1 MFDQASKA
9 LPQVRAGR
17 IKAYAFTA
25 KSHLA
30 EAPDIPTVDEAG
42 LPEFYVSVWH
52 AGDRDPDGTTRLPRR
67 GIFTWL
73 IAGRANDW
81 RIVAAHNTNLREGIA
96 HRLANAA

>member
-52 AGDRDPDGTTRLPRR
+52 GVLMPRATPR
-67 GIFTWL
+67 EIVGNLNETLVDALADSNFGQEIPPREQQTPEVL
-73 IAGRANDW
+73 RAYQ
-81 RIVAAHNTNLREGIA
+81 
-96 HRLANAA
+96 